1 MFTVSRSCN
10 EGGRRVHGLQIKK
23 SRVGGI
29 ESLHRVLDGAVTTRV
44 PLSCRVPSGTL
55 MHASTGNVTLSA
67 ADIWAHVRTR
77 GGIETDR
84 VSLVTN
90 LYAPSS
96 IFSFRSGEEVLQG
109 DVYTFARGA
118 DYENR
123 LAGRCRFAFVSMS
136 AERLSQQ
143 CAGYLLGGDVGFW
156 ERPSWFRPA
165 AAIRA
170 ATAQAMRRIVEQVSR
185 SGCIVAEQALRQ
197 LEFDLIEPF
206 LWSVVF
212 DARTPHERDSRPA
225 SAIVRKVED
234 WLDGQSPEKVQLV
247 DVCRA
252 VHVSRRTLQ
261 RAFNETLG
269 IGPTRYFTLKR
280 LKAVRFELRRSDPA
294 TVTVTEIAGKYG
306 FWELGRF
313 ARDYQRV
320 FRGGLN
326 RSAQHHR

>member
-1 MFTVSRSCN
+1 
-10 EGGRRVHGLQIKK
+10 
-23 SRVGGI
+23 
-29 ESLHRVLDGAVTTRV
+29 
-44 PLSCRVPSGTL
+44 
-55 MHASTGNVTLSA
+55 
-67 ADIWAHVRTR
+67 
-77 GGIETDR
+77 
-84 VSLVTN
+84 
-90 LYAPSS
+90 
-96 IFSFRSGEEVLQG
+96 
-109 DVYTFARGA
+109 
-118 DYENR
+118 
-123 LAGRCRFAFVSMS
+123 MS

-170 ATAQAMRRIVEQVSR
+170 ATAHSVRRIVEQVSQ
-185 SGCIVAEQALRQ
+185 SDCIVIGQALRQ
-197 LEFDLIEPF
+197 LESDLIEPF

-212 DARTPHERDSRPA
+212 DEQRSHERDSRPA
-225 SAIVRKVED
+225 TAIVRKVED

-252 VHVSRRTLQ
+252 VHASRRTLQ

-269 IGPTRYFTLKR
+269 MGPTRYFTLRR
-280 LKAVRFELRRSDPA
+280 LTAVRSELHRSDPA

-320 FRGGLN
+320 FRERPSETLRRSSGLAPVRLAQGLATGG
-326 RSAQHHR
+326 RT

>member
-1 MFTVSRSCN
+1 V
-10 EGGRRVHGLQIKK
+10 
-23 SRVGGI
+23 
-29 ESLHRVLDGAVTTRV
+29 
-44 PLSCRVPSGTL
+44 
-55 MHASTGNVTLSA
+55 HASTGNVTLSA

-90 LYAPSS
+90 LYTPSA
-96 IFSFRSGEEVLQG
+96 IFSFRSGEEVLHG

-123 LAGRCRFAFVSMS
+123 LAGRCRFAFVSLT
-136 AERLSQQ
+136 AERLSNQ
-143 CAGYLLGGDVGFW
+143 CGEDVLRGDIGFW
-156 ERPSWFRPA
+156 ERHSWFRPP
-165 AAIRA
+165 AAIRV
-170 ATAQAMRRIVEQVSR
+170 ATAQAMRRIIQQVPQ
-185 SGCIVAEQALRQ
+185 SGCLVARQALRQ

-212 DARTPHERDSRPA
+212 DERRSHERDSRPA
-225 SAIVRKVED
+225 ALIVRKVED

-252 VHVSRRTLQ
+252 VHVSRRTLH
-261 RAFNETLG
+261 RAFKETLG
-269 IGPTRYFTLKR
+269 MGPTRYFMLKR
-280 LKAVRFELRRSDPA
+280 LTAVRSELQRSDPA
-294 TVTVTEIAGKYG
+294 AVTVTAIAGKYG

-320 FRGGLN
+320 FRERPSETLR
-326 RSAQHHR
+326 RSAATSPSV